1 MQEALKVMSNTLDRL
16 RVLVDYWTEHSQ
28 EHEQEMREWAERA
41 SPLGEGVAQALLEAA
56 ARFAEASSCLE
67 RARKALK
74 AKST

>member
-1 MQEALKVMSNTLDRL
+1 MQKALKVMSDTLDRL

-41 SPLGEGVAQALLEAA
+41 SPLGEVVAQALLEAA

-67 RARKALK
+67 KARKALK
-74 AKST
+74 AST

>member
-1 MQEALKVMSNTLDRL
+1 MQKALKVMSDTLDRL

-41 SPLGEGVAQALLEAA
+41 SPLGEVVAQALLEAA

-74 AKST
+74 AST

>member
-1 MQEALKVMSNTLDRL
+1 MQKVLKVMSDTLDRL

-41 SPLGEGVAQALLEAA
+41 SPLEEAVAQALLEAA

>member
-1 MQEALKVMSNTLDRL
+1 MQKALKVMSNTLDRL

-28 EHEQEMREWAERA
+28 EHEQEMREWAKRA
-41 SPLGEGVAQALLEAA
+41 SPLGEAVAQALLEAS